1 MAGEDVGQWLRA
13 EMDALVAGS
22 PTIRFVNDVYS
33 MRVLLERLTP
43 TQDQAHTLPRRPS
56 MPLLFSGEPPDEDL
70 VLEWKKEHF
79 GEEEAEEAHAEQKAL
94 RDALQAEEA
103 SLEAQKRG
111 IDVETYQSQRQAEEQ
126 SLRQEALQKAEA
138 EARALK
144 RCKSELTILEP
155 VTRQLLKET

>member
-1 MAGEDVGQWLRA
+1 MAGEDVDQWLR
-13 EMDALVAGS
+13 EELDALVEGS

-56 MPLLFSGEPPDEDL
+56 MPLLLSGEPPDEDL

-94 RDALQAEEA
+94 RDALEAEANEA
-103 SLEAQKRG
+103 EAQQRG
-111 IDVETYQSQRQAEEQ
+111 LDVET
-126 SLRQEALQKAEA
+126 
-138 EARALK
+138 
-144 RCKSELTILEP
+144 
-155 VTRQLLKET
+155 

>member
-1 MAGEDVGQWLRA
+1 MAGEDGTMVKG
-13 EMDALVAGS
+13 EMEALVAGS

-56 MPLLFSGEPPDEDL
+56 MPLLLSGAPPDEDL

-111 IDVETYQSQRQAEEQ
+111 IDVETYQSQRQARNNISRTRFGGGRSEVVETV
-126 SLRQEALQKAEA
+126 QE
-138 EARALK
+138 
-144 RCKSELTILEP
+144 ELTS
-155 VTRQLLKET
+155 

>member
-1 MAGEDVGQWLRA
+1 ME
-13 EMDALVAGS
+13 ALVAGS

-56 MPLLFSGEPPDEDL
+56 MPLLLSGEPPDEDL

-103 SLEAQKRG
+103 SLEAQKRAG
-111 IDVETYQSQRQAEEQ
+111 CGDLSKSKASRGTIITARISTKGGGRSEVVKEV
-126 SLRQEALQKAEA
+126 QERTHDLGTRHEA
-138 EARALK
+138 TA
-144 RCKSELTILEP
+144 
-155 VTRQLLKET
+155 